1 MRNDIETALPRER
14 RFSIYCFST
23 GSMRFRVMM
32 YPMIMNV
39 ALTAQLTGKTIIID
53 SQVWYILKPVNTQM
67 IRTPHT
73 QMRVVSA
80 GTSDFPRPLIAPD
93 RLSIST
99 LSVSA

>member
-1 MRNDIETALPRER
+1 MRNDIETALPQER

-53 SQVWYILKPVNTQM
+53 SQVW
-67 IRTPHT
+67 
-73 QMRVVSA
+73 
-80 GTSDFPRPLIAPD
+80 
-93 RLSIST
+93 
-99 LSVSA
+99 